1 MINKLLVPEIFEKAS
16 KLKTKEE
23 KIAFLRKCKCPPLL
37 DVIRINFDE
46 DVVSLIPEGVPP
58 YKKDDAPVGH
68 SMSTLHRNYSKFTYF
83 FKGGL
88 GDKLTPAKRES
99 IFIKVLESVHGSE
112 AELLVLAK
120 DKKMKYKGI
129 TKALCMEAFPNLIK
143 K

>member
-1 MINKLLVPEIFEKAS
+1 MIKLLVPEIFEKAS

-23 KIAFLRKCKCPPLL
+23 KIAFLRKCKCGPLL
-37 DVIRINFDE
+37 DIIRINFDD
-46 DVVSLIPEGVPP
+46 DVVSLIPHGSPP
-58 YKKDDAPVGH
+58 YKKDDAPIGH
-68 SMSTLHRNYSKFTYF
+68 SMSTLNQNYKKFTYF

-99 IFIKVLESVHGSE
+99 IFINVLESVHSSE